1 MANRKPYRPVATGVN
16 FHPAV
21 MEYLN
26 RLCVEEDCDRSAL
39 INRIIR
45 EDARRRNTPIHLSHP
60 QETQPAP
67 GRIPRGPRAIQTQSN

>member
-1 MANRKPYRPVATGVN
+1 MSKRKPYRPVATGVN

-45 EDARRRNTPIHLSHP
+45 EHARHRDTPIHLSHP
-60 QETQPAP
+60 QELPPAP
-67 GRIPRGPRAIQTQSN
+67 ARIPRGTRTI

>member
-1 MANRKPYRPVATGVN
+1 MPNRKPYRPVATGVN

-21 MEYLN
+21 MDYLN

-45 EDARRRNTPIHLSHP
+45 EHARRRDTPIHLS
-60 QETQPAP
+60 QETTPA
-67 GRIPRGPRAIQTQSN
+67 RIPRGPSTI